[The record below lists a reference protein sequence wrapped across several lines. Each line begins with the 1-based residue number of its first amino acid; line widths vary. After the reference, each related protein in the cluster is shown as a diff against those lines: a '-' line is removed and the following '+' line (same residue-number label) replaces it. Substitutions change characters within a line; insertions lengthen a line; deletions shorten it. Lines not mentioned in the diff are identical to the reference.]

1 MSRYGYIKDETPVD
15 PNKGPQPMRHGADDA
30 LKDLQKYGGIPE
42 TGIIDDATI
51 EVSKWSTISQQTVW
65 VEAADPSVWEKEW
78 TMRGP

>member
-15 PNKGPQPMRHGADDA
+15 SNNGPQPMRHGADDA

-51 EVSKWSTISQQTVW
+51 EVSK
-65 VEAADPSVWEKEW
+65 
-78 TMRGP
+78 